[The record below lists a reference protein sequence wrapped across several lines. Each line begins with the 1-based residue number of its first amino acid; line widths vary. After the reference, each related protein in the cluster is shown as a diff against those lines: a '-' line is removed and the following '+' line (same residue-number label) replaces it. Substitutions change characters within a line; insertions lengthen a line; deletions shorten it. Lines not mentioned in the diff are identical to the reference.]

1 MLEKVTVTNHLGETY
16 DLPLR
21 TPDESGF
28 IIGSITGLNPPNA
41 NVNFTD
47 SSTLDGGW
55 YNSARVSRRN
65 IVFTLIYLPRAS
77 IEECRHKSYRVFPI
91 KKKVK
96 LTFTTDERV
105 LITEGYV
112 ETNEATVFSQNAGT
126 RISVLCPKPFF
137 EANSS
142 VELGFGTIT
151 SMFEFPF
158 SNEDLNLPL
167 IEFSGYSSDH
177 EIHIEYTGE
186 LEVGVTFTLDFNG
199 PVGDI
204 SIGDADGHL
213 MFLDV
218 SRIEDNTGTAIGAGD
233 RIVISTMPG
242 EKSITLIRL
251 GYSIP
256 IYYCIDRYFEW
267 LELRPGT
274 NVMYYQAV
282 SGVDNI
288 KLTLSYPIY
297 YQGM

>member
-47 SSTLDGGW
+47 SATLDGGW

-65 IVFTLIYLPRAS
+65 IVFTLIYLPHAS

-91 KKKVK
+91 KEKVK

-105 LITEGYV
+105 LVTEGYV

-126 RISVLCPKPFF
+126 RISILCPKPFF
-137 EANSS
+137 ESS
-142 VELGFGTIT
+142 AVAEMDFGTVT
-151 SMFEFPF
+151 GVFEFPF
-158 SNEDLNLPL
+158 SNEDLNIPL
-167 IEFSGYSSDH
+167 LELSSYSTEH
-177 EIHIEYTGE
+177 EIHVDYEGE
-186 LEVGVTFTLDFNG
+186 IDVGAIFTLDFYG

-204 SIGDADGHL
+204 SIGDLDGHL
-213 MFLDV
+213 MLLDV
-218 SRIEDNTGTAIGAGD
+218 SRIADNTGTAIGAGD
-233 RIVISTMPG
+233 RIIINTIPG
-242 EKSITLIRL
+242 EKKVELIRS
-251 GYSIP
+251 GRTIP
-256 IYYCIDRYFEW
+256 IFYCINRYFQW
-267 LELRPGT
+267 LEIHPGENT
-274 NVMYYQAV
+274 MYYQAV
-282 SGVDNI
+282 SGIDNLR
-288 KLTLSYPIY
+288 LTLTYPIY